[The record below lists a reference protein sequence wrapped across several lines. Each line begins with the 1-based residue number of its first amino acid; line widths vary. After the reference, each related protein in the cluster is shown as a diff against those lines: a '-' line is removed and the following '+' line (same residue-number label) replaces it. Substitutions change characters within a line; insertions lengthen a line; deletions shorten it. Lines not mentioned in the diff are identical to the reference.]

1 MVSGLNGRNGVCVRK
16 VAIMEKR
23 NDTVTVATH
32 LLLEMEKIALV
43 MGFKYP
49 SALSGNV

>member
-1 MVSGLNGRNGVCVRK
+1 MVGGLNGRNGVCVRK

-23 NDTVTVATH
+23 NDTVTAATH

-43 MGFKYP
+43 MGFKYL
-49 SALSGNV
+49 SALLGNA